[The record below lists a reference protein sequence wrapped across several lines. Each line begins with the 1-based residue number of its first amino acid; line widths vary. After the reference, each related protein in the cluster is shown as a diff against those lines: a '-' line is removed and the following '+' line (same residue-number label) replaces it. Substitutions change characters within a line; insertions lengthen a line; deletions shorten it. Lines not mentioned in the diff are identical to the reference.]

1 MKKIEISQI
10 INDYIKMRG
19 RTREEVADLIGVNY
33 KTFSG
38 QLIRNKIQAEE
49 LFSIARVLEIDLN
62 WMATAV
68 SPAAGNFGINSR
80 QIPRMSPD
88 YRNEMKPGVLSF
100 MDSLIFQT
108 PTSISS
114 VRKALLST
122 YNSFFLLDVLLPETE
137 QIYVQA
143 MRDNSVRYYVTDNS
157 VQGLTVRSMASQQR
171 IVSLIDERE
180 AINRIIAERMENK

>member
-137 QIYVQA
+137 QIYVQS

>member
-1 MKKIEISQI
+1 
-10 INDYIKMRG
+10 
-19 RTREEVADLIGVNY
+19 
-33 KTFSG
+33 
-38 QLIRNKIQAEE
+38 
-49 LFSIARVLEIDLN
+49 
-62 WMATAV
+62 MATAV
-68 SPAAGNFGINSR
+68 SSAAGNFGINSR

-88 YRNEMKPGVLSF
+88 YRNEMKPGFLSF
-100 MDSLIFQT
+100 MDSLIVQT

-157 VQGLTVRSMASQQR
+157 VQGITVRSMASQQR

>member
-19 RTREEVADLIGVNY
+19 RTREEVAELIGVNY

-88 YRNEMKPGVLSF
+88 YRNEMKPGVSSF
-100 MDSLIFQT
+100 MDSLIAQT

-114 VRKALLST
+114 VRKALMNT

-143 MRDNSVRYYVTDNS
+143 MRDNNVRYFVTDNS
-157 VQGLTVRSMASQQR
+157 MQGLTSRSMASQQR

>member
-100 MDSLIFQT
+100 MDSLIVQT

>member
-68 SPAAGNFGINSR
+68 SPAAGNYGINSR
-80 QIPRMSPD
+80 QISRMSPD

-100 MDSLIFQT
+100 MNSLIVQT

-157 VQGLTVRSMASQQR
+157 IQGLKVRSMGSQQR

>member
-68 SPAAGNFGINSR
+68 SPAAGNYGINSR

-100 MDSLIFQT
+100 MNSLIVQT

-157 VQGLTVRSMASQQR
+157 IQGLKVRSMGSQQR

>member
-19 RTREEVADLIGVNY
+19 RTREEVAELIGVNY

-38 QLIRNKIQAEE
+38 QLIRNKMQAEE

-88 YRNEMKPGVLSF
+88 YRNEMKPGVSAF
-100 MDSLIFQT
+100 IDSLIIQT

-114 VRKALLST
+114 VRKALMST

-157 VQGLTVRSMASQQR
+157 MQGLTSRSMASQQR

>member
-100 MDSLIFQT
+100 MDSLIVQT

-143 MRDNSVRYYVTDNS
+143 MRDSSVRYYVTDNS